1 MNPLQRRPIRRSFR
15 GRSWPQSRVV
25 QVTLF
30 LDILPAPPHLPVGRL
45 LFIKP
50 ESLFTEMTDCLSG
63 RGNFFRFEMITEK
76 IHSSFGY
83 SRD

>member
-63 RGNFFRFEMITEK
+63 RGNLFRLKMIAEK
-76 IHSSFGY
+76 IHSSLGFCT
-83 SRD
+83 D